1 MKKKKE
7 EMRDFLQIMSLDG
20 SRLFGKKSS
29 PLLRTESLTEGS
41 FRVFWITAS
50 IL

>member
-20 SRLFGKKSS
+20 SRLFGKKK
-29 PLLRTESLTEGS
+29 LTA
-41 FRVFWITAS
+41 FS
-50 IL
+50 IKTQ